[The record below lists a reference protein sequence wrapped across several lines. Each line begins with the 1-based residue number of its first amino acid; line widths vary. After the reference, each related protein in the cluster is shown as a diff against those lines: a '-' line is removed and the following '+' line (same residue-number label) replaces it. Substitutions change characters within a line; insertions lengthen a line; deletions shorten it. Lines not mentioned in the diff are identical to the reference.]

1 MNTQYV
7 LIKNNLVVQT
17 VFLDNPTDEILD
29 NLKLEYDADTV
40 EISDHPNAET
50 GSSWDG
56 AIFVK
61 PKPYPSWVLDEFNQW
76 VAPFPYPTPEQNT
89 QESLQIINIWNENT
103 KTWDEIAPYPSWVL
117 AEFNQWV
124 APVPRPSESPFYTW
138 NESNQTWDEIAP
150 YPSWVLDEFN
160 QWVAPVPRPVYKIVE
175 EVPVYEWNE
184 TIVNWV
190 EKSS

>member
-76 VAPFPYPTPEQNT
+76 VAP
-89 QESLQIINIWNENT
+89 
-103 KTWDEIAPYPSWVL
+103 
-117 AEFNQWV
+117 
-124 APVPRPSESPFYTW
+124 
-138 NESNQTWDEIAP
+138 
-150 YPSWVLDEFN
+150 
-160 QWVAPVPRPVYKIVE
+160 VPRPVYKIVE